1 MKTKRN
7 RALKPKDVERL
18 EVLQRK
24 HPGDRSEAETAEMEK
39 LQTIRAKHGELK

>member
-1 MKTKRN
+1 MKTRN
-7 RALKPKDVERL
+7 RALKQKDVERL

-39 LQTIRAKHGELK
+39 LQKIRAVHGELK